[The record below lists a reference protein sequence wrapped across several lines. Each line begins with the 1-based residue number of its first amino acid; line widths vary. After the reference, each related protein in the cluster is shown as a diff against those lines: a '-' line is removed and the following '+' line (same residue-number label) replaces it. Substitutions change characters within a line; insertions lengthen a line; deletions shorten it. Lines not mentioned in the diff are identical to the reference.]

1 MPHGHQHES
10 PQKVCQ
16 IAVVCQK
23 VPLDE
28 IFRPIFIPDSESM
41 GSPEGEG
48 LPFSSGDGV
57 LGSLLGKTAFQSD
70 LIS

>member
-10 PQKVCQ
+10 PHKVCQ

-28 IFRPIFIPDSESM
+28 LACIILRQILNLWVPLKGKACLFLQGTKSWALCSAKPHLNPI
-41 GSPEGEG
+41 
-48 LPFSSGDGV
+48 
-57 LGSLLGKTAFQSD
+57 
-70 LIS
+70 

>member
-28 IFRPIFIPDSESM
+28 LACIILRRILNLWVPLKGKAIAFPFRVSKSVALC
-41 GSPEGEG
+41 SK
-48 LPFSSGDGV
+48 
-57 LGSLLGKTAFQSD
+57 KTH
-70 LIS
+70 LNPT

>member
-28 IFRPIFIPDSESM
+28 IFRRIFIPDSESM

-48 LPFSSGDGV
+48 FSFRGRSPG
-57 LGSLLGKTAFQSD
+57 LSARQNRISIRLD
-70 LIS
+70 LMI